1 MSETIKERS
10 EMDPKYMWDLSTLY
24 KDDAAWEEDLVALDE
39 CIAQVAQYQGKLTDA
54 PTILKCFEADTALDR
69 KLSNL
74 FVYANCR
81 RGGAVTLY
89 EDLWKVCGGNLRH
102 GLYQPGN
109 SRTPGGYAEGH
120 CR

>member
-81 RGGAVTLY
+81 RSEDTRAEAAQSLY
-89 EDLWKVCGGNLRH
+89 MRI
-102 GLYQPGN
+102 
-109 SRTPGGYAEGH
+109 
-120 CR
+120 